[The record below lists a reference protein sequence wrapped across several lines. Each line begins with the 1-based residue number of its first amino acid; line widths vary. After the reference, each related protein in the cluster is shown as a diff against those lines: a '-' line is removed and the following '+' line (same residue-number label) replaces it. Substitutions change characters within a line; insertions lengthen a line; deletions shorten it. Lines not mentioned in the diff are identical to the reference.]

1 MMNISSIAV
10 LALIGNVSA
19 DKVQMMTIA
28 EKLAQINDNKNSN
41 STVSLTS
48 LETDVRMTTKQKA
61 EAKALNQLAGKEPLW
76 GPDVKYSDQLANG
89 DLDDDKELEDEDDPN
104 DDIVDDNGFT
114 DQWVNQKDKRLKEW
128 VQLQQKAD

>member
-1 MMNISSIAV
+1 MNISSIAV